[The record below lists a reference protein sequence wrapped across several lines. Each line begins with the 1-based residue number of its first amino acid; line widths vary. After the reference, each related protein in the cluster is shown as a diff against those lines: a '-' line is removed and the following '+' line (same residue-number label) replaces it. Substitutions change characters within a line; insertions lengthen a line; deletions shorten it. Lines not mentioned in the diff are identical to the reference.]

1 MLGNSEP
8 LSNWAGINGLSL
20 GCVKLRFLLGC
31 VRFVQWVLVNRLFI
45 LQELGLNECI
55 RPTTKFPRTCED
67 KILVSIIKIQKKK
80 KKRHKNNYH
89 TCLLFNI

>member
-20 GCVKLRFLLGC
+20 GRVKLRFLLGC

-45 LQELGLNECI
+45 LQELGFNEYI
-55 RPTTKFPRTCED
+55 SPTTKFPRTCED
-67 KILVSIIKIQKKK
+67 KILVAVIKI
-80 KKRHKNNYH
+80 N
-89 TCLLFNI
+89 